1 VALEWGTIVKNLNW
15 TLLFNL
21 AVFALL
27 LGLLRR
33 FLYRPLLT
41 WLDRRREVEEARL
54 RTAQEAQGRAE
65 VLLAE
70 REAELAA
77 ANRRAREI
85 VARAEAEAQ
94 SILQVARREARA
106 QAQAILAEGEQ
117 AAARVR
123 EEALRDLR
131 ASYAELVV
139 LGASQVLA
147 REVRP
152 ADHERLLAELTSRVD
167 ARLLQ

>member
-1 VALEWGTIVKNLNW
+1 MTLEWGTIVKNLNW

-21 AVFALL
+21 LNFALL
-27 LGLLRR
+27 VWLLKR
-33 FLYRPLLT
+33 FLFKPVLS
-41 WLDRRREVEEARL
+41 WLDRRRELEEERL
-54 RTAQEAQGRAE
+54 HHAQEAQAQAE
-65 VLLAE
+65 TLFQERETALAE
-70 REAELAA
+70 

-94 SILQVARREARA
+94 GILRDARREARG
-106 QAQAILAEGEQ
+106 QVQAILAEGEK
-117 AAARVR
+117 AAVR
-123 EEALRDLR
+123 LREDAFADLRD
-131 ASYAELVV
+131 SYAELVV

-152 ADHERLLAELTSRVD
+152 ADHERLLEELTARVD